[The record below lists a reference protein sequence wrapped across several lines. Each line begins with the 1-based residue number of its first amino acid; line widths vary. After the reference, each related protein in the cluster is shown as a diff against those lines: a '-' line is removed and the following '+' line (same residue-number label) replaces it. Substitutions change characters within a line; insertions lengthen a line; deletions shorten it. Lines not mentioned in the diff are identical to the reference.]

1 MFGFHFGQQKST
13 AQSSEARQR
22 VAAGATLLDVRTP
35 MEFSMGHVE
44 GAKNIPVQEL
54 AARLREI
61 PKGDV
66 VVYCRSG
73 ARSASAAQLLRGQ
86 GYEVLDIGPMGAW

>member
-1 MFGFHFGQQKST
+1 MFGFGSRKKRGHE
-13 AQSSEARQR
+13 EARKR

-35 MEFSMGHVE
+35 LEFSMGHLE
-44 GAKNIPVQEL
+44 GALNVPVQEL
-54 AARLREI
+54 GMRIQEI

-73 ARSASAAQLLRGQ
+73 ARSAAAAQLLEAQ
-86 GYEVLDIGPMGAW
+86 GYRVLDIGPMSAW

>member
-1 MFGFHFGQQKST
+1 MFGFNFGHKGGH
-13 AQSSEARQR
+13 AEARQR

-35 MEFSMGHVE
+35 MEFSMGHIE

-54 AARLREI
+54 GARFREI

-66 VVYCRSG
+66 VIYCRSG
-73 ARSASAAQLLRGQ
+73 ARSAAAAQFLRSQ
-86 GYEVLDIGPMGAW
+86 GYEVLDIGPMSAW